1 MSILAIGKGL
11 LFHHFHGNYWASIV
25 LDFSN
30 EPNASDALRVLG
42 GPWKQSQKDP
52 RCLGCAVDSA
62 QLDAVKQQ
70 LGRFGADVRA
80 IDSLAKSVDCGEP
93 FEVHVPLLPPAGPRP
108 EGWREFA
115 DSSGAM
121 VQQSLAG
128 LG

>member
-1 MSILAIGKGL
+1 MTILAIGKGQ
-11 LFHHFHGNYWASIV
+11 LFHHFHGKYWASIV
-25 LDFSN
+25 LVFHDQ
-30 EPNASDALRVLG
+30 ELAADVLG
-42 GPWKQSQKDP
+42 VLGVPWKQSQKAP
-52 RCLGCAVDSA
+52 HCLGCAVDSA
-62 QLDAVKQQ
+62 QLDAVKRE

-93 FEVHVPLLPPAGPRP
+93 FEVHVPLLPPASPRP